1 MKRRIL
7 GAVLALVILAAALAG
22 CGNPNWADTQAPE
35 ENAGYTKAETAGET
49 TDGEYAEA
57 VAEEPA
63 GDLEG
68 SLYAEEENSREDDE
82 SYALSCYD
90 FDPAQENTEEY
101 SQWEEKGFS
110 SVMREPRSTFSA
122 DVDTASYA
130 NLRRLILE
138 GYSLMSFLR
147 GPSE

>member
-7 GAVLALVILAAALAG
+7 GTALALVILAAVLAG

-82 SYALSCYD
+82 SYALS
-90 FDPAQENTEEY
+90 AMTLTRRRKIQ
-101 SQWEEKGFS
+101 
-110 SVMREPRSTFSA
+110 RST
-122 DVDTASYA
+122 ASGKRKA
-130 NLRRLILE
+130 FPL
-138 GYSLMSFLR
+138 S
-147 GPSE
+147 